1 MLIATYNKGQAR
13 TVTAQEIAR
22 LQKYLRSMFDNNR
35 IVLARR
41 KEADD
46 SVEVKLADEF
56 IGVIYRDDD
65 EGEISYAM
73 HITIIDEDLPEL

>member
-1 MLIATYNKGQAR
+1 M
-13 TVTAQEIAR
+13 TAQEIAR

-41 KEADD
+41 KETGD
-46 SVEVKLADEF
+46 SVEVKLGDEF